1 MQEPL
6 VRRVEASLRLV
17 DEASGMRRQVEEER
31 RGARKG
37 EREAST
43 AGSNTREWGELEEA
57 EPCWDERI
65 VLAI

>member
-1 MQEPL
+1 
-6 VRRVEASLRLV
+6 
-17 DEASGMRRQVEEER
+17 MRRQVEEER

-57 EPCWDERI
+57 EPCWDERS